1 MVNETKRVV
10 TLDLWINA
18 RLVYCLSRKKVWW
31 FWSGTDGQIFPR
43 CLTQAWIIICN
54 LNLAATKL
62 GISGYLGLVI
72 VCVGTFYLAQTCE
85 QNCSLVSI
93 RVKYHNLWLMSFYD
107 FPVFLF
113 SKSDCVFSVR
123 ARETQPTERYS
134 AASHTA
140 SLNSRVPSAP
150 YMFYSHTYWRQRGF
164 WLKWQLF
171 GPVPLFFCPLCF
183 LMAGFMEWGR
193 DGEGRFAGCCWP
205 KWEVWDQ
212 TASRYN
218 EGEDGGGLRIK
229 DNEGLFVLYVQLYLP
244 QAHCSSSASTIQQQ
258 RNENHTLLLTISLDF
273 RKKHGFLSP
282 NCYPIKTCFPRP
294 I

>member
-1 MVNETKRVV
+1 MSKAAKYTKRTWRWKCLVVNETKRVV

-62 GISGYLGLVI
+62 GNSGYLGLVI

-171 GPVPLFFCPLCF
+171 GPVPLFFLPSLF
-183 LMAGFMEWGR
+183 S
-193 DGEGRFAGCCWP
+193 DGWIYGMRKRWRGKVCWMLLAQMRS
-205 KWEVWDQ
+205 VR
-212 TASRYN
+212 SN
-218 EGEDGGGLRIK
+218 GL
-229 DNEGLFVLYVQLYLP
+229 
-244 QAHCSSSASTIQQQ
+244 
-258 RNENHTLLLTISLDF
+258 SL
-273 RKKHGFLSP
+273 
-282 NCYPIKTCFPRP
+282 
-294 I
+294 